1 MSRVSELSQVAQ
13 HIHKICY
20 KYPWLI
26 NTTVTAKDT
35 AADPEQDHLLGNSYA
50 DLSICIGFALVIPLI
65 RAVLRKRIFQ
75 VGAVKMSIGLRI
87 G

>member
-13 HIHKICY
+13 HIHRICY
-20 KYPWLI
+20 TYPWLI
-26 NTTVTAKDT
+26 NTTITAKDT
-35 AADPEQDHLLGNSYA
+35 TEDTERGRLLGSRYA

-65 RAVLRKRIFQ
+65 RAVLRKHIFQ
-75 VGAVKMSIGLRI
+75 VGIGENV